1 MVESSLSFDN
11 TGQKLTLSINIPYS
25 DEKCIKAPDSCLK
38 CPNGYSRYMKD
49 CGRNVP
55 FIAEDYEHRPSTCK
69 LEQIDVRALIEAE
82 LERLGL

>member
-11 TGQKLTLSINIPYS
+11 TGQKLTLTINIPYS
-25 DEKCIKAPDSCLK
+25 DGKCIKAPESCSK

-55 FIAEDYEHRPSTCK
+55 FTAEDYEQRPSTCK